1 MSTRSLEA
9 RQAELAEERRRRHVA
24 VAELERRNA
33 LKRIDANMQPVEA
46 LAAYDAEFV
55 DEDSSDDDDE
65 DGLAGHRA
73 AAKGKV
79 AFFRTCDDRCLSRAD
94 ESGRTALFYACAHDR
109 PDCVLQLLKRGAPV
123 QADANGDTPLHAAVS
138 RRGAVRAPRPGRGAR
153 RLHRA
158 GAERAGMVPGHVAAT
173 VEPPRRSWSTAP
185 T

>member
-123 QADANGDTPLHAAVS
+123 QADANGDTPENMPS
-138 RRGAVRAPRPGRGAR
+138 TFRSTRRETIQRLTVRLKITCKIYFRGFFTNVR
-153 RLHRA
+153 
-158 GAERAGMVPGHVAAT
+158 
-173 VEPPRRSWSTAP
+173 
-185 T
+185 